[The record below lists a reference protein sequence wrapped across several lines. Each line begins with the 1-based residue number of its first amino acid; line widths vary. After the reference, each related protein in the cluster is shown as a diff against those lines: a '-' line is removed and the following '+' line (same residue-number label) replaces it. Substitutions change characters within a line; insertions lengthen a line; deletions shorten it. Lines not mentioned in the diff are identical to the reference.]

1 MIEPTIVKK
10 LQKFNCLALA
20 VSGGKD
26 SMFLLNYWVEN
37 RVSLPDFFVINVDHN
52 LRGEESKA
60 DSKFVRDFCK
70 EYGVE
75 CKCYDEDIKG
85 YCDRGGYGLEQGARL
100 RRREIFAEVVKNT
113 RAERVVTAHHK
124 DDQCESVLMHVFR
137 GSGINGLKGMPFDDG
152 LIVRPLLSIASDEIE
167 KEMKRRGWE
176 YRVDSSNLSTDYTRN
191 KLRSEIIPLIKQ
203 VYPSV
208 VDNVLRLAS
217 IAEHTQNFVDRF
229 LVRAEWNGEELI
241 LPDTLVGC
249 DEAVATASIVEGL
262 DKAGWRVDI
271 EQKHLQAIRDL
282 YNKKPPTRV
291 SLPSSLVAWR
301 ERNGG
306 VIATDR
312 MKKAQRY
319 EVDYG
324 TYVMGDWIVTLSREY
339 SEGALRADMD
349 ELKKGKLRYRQ
360 KGDKI
365 SKFGGGTKSLGDYL
379 TDKKVPLRLRDSLA
393 VIARDSDV
401 LAVIGVDIS
410 SKVAVRED
418 TKEICYLNASKNTGD
433 KQWKE

>member
-1 MIEPTIVKK
+1 MIDSTIVKK
-10 LQKFNCLALA
+10 LQKFDCLALA

-26 SMFLLNYWVEN
+26 STFLLNYFVEN
-37 RVSLPDFFVINVDHN
+37 HKNLPDFFVVNVDHN
-52 LRGEESKA
+52 LRGEESKS
-60 DSKFVRDFCK
+60 DSDFVRKLCK
-70 EYGVE
+70 ELGVE

-85 YCDRGGYGLEQGARL
+85 YCNRGGYGLEQGARL
-100 RRREIFAEVVKNT
+100 RRREIFAEVVKTT

-152 LIVRPLLSIASDEIE
+152 LILRPLLNISSDEIE
-167 KEMKRRGWE
+167 REMKRRGWE

-191 KLRSEIIPLIKQ
+191 KLRNEIIPMIKQ
-203 VYPSV
+203 AYPSV

-217 IAEHTQNFVDRF
+217 IAEYTQSFIDKF
-229 LVRAEWNGEELI
+229 LVRAEWNGEELS
-241 LPDTLVGC
+241 LPENLAEC
-249 DEAVATASIVEGL
+249 DDAVATASIFDGL
-262 DKAGWRVDI
+262 QRAGWRVDI
-271 EQKHLQAIRDL
+271 EKKHVQAVRDL
-282 YNKKPPTRV
+282 YNKRPPARV

-301 ERNGG
+301 ERNGV
-306 VIATDR
+306 VIAKEHRQKD
-312 MKKAQRY
+312 QRY

-324 TYVMGDWIVTLSREY
+324 SYVMGDWIVTLSKEY

-349 ELKKGKLRYRQ
+349 ELKKGVLRYRQ

-365 SKFGGGTKSLGDYL
+365 CKFGGGTKSLGDYL
-379 TDKKVPLRLRDSLA
+379 TDKKVPLRLRDGLA

-401 LAVIGVDIS
+401 LAVIGADIS

-418 TKEICYLNASKNTGD
+418 TKEICYLSVSKNTGE
-433 KQWKE
+433 K

>member
-1 MIEPTIVKK
+1 MIDPTIVKK
-10 LQKFNCLALA
+10 LQKFDCLALA

-26 SMFLLNYWVEN
+26 STFLLNYFVEN
-37 RVSLPDFFVINVDHN
+37 RKNLPDFFVINVDHN
-52 LRGEESKA
+52 LRGEESKS
-60 DSKFVRDFCK
+60 DSDFVRKLCK
-70 EYGVE
+70 ELGVE

-85 YCDRGGYGLEQGARL
+85 YCNRGGYGLEQGARL
-100 RRREIFAEVVKNT
+100 RRREIFAEVVTTT

-152 LIVRPLLSIASDEIE
+152 LILRPLLNISSDEIE
-167 KEMKRRGWE
+167 REMKRRGWE

-191 KLRSEIIPLIKQ
+191 KLRSEIIPMIKQ

-217 IAEHTQNFVDRF
+217 IAEDTQSFIDKF
-229 LVRAEWNGEELI
+229 LVRAEWNGEELS
-241 LPDTLVGC
+241 LPENLAEC
-249 DEAVATASIVEGL
+249 DDAVATASIFDGL
-262 DKAGWRVDI
+262 QRAGWRVDI
-271 EQKHLQAIRDL
+271 EKKHVQAIRRL
-282 YNKKPPTRV
+282 YDKKPPSRV

-301 ERNGG
+301 ERNGV
-306 VIATDR
+306 VIAKEHRQKD
-312 MKKAQRY
+312 QRY

-324 TYVMGDWIVTLSREY
+324 SYVMGDWIVTLSKEY
-339 SEGALRADMD
+339 SDGTLRADMD
-349 ELKKGKLRYRQ
+349 ELKKGVLRYRQ

-365 SKFGGGTKSLGDYL
+365 CKFGGGTKSLGDYL
-379 TDKKVPLRLRDSLA
+379 TDKKVPLRLRDGLA
-393 VIARDSDV
+393 VIACDSDV

-418 TKEICYLNASKNTGD
+418 TKEICYLSASKNTGE
-433 KQWKE
+433 K

>member
-1 MIEPTIVKK
+1 MIDSTIVKK
-10 LQKFNCLALA
+10 LQKFDCLALA

-26 SMFLLNYWVEN
+26 STFLLNYWVEN
-37 RVSLPDFFVINVDHN
+37 RAILPDFFVVNVDHN
-52 LRGEESKA
+52 LRGEESKS
-60 DSKFVRDFCK
+60 DSDFVRKLCK
-70 EYGVE
+70 ELGVE

-85 YCDRGGYGLEQGARL
+85 YCNRGGYGLEQGARL
-100 RRREIFAEVVKNT
+100 RRREIFAEVVKTT

-152 LIVRPLLSIASDEIE
+152 LILRPLLNISSDEIE
-167 KEMKRRGWE
+167 REMKRRGWE

-191 KLRSEIIPLIKQ
+191 KLRGEIIPMIKQ

-217 IAEHTQNFVDRF
+217 IAEDTQSFIDKF
-229 LVRAEWNGEELI
+229 LVRAEWNGEELS
-241 LPDTLVGC
+241 LPENLAEC
-249 DEAVATASIVEGL
+249 DDAVATASIFDGL
-262 DKAGWRVDI
+262 QRAGWRVDI
-271 EQKHLQAIRDL
+271 EKKHVQAIRRL
-282 YNKKPPTRV
+282 YDKKPPSRV

-301 ERNGG
+301 ERNGV
-306 VIATDR
+306 VIAKERTQKLD
-312 MKKAQRY
+312 QY
-319 EVDYG
+319 DVDYG
-324 TYVMGDWIVTLSREY
+324 SYVMGDWIVTLSKEY
-339 SEGALRADMD
+339 SDGALRADMD
-349 ELKKGKLRYRQ
+349 ELKKGVLRYRQ

-365 SKFGGGTKSLGDYL
+365 CKFGGGTKSLGDYL
-379 TDKKVPLRLRDSLA
+379 TDKKVPLRLRDGLA

-418 TKEICYLNASKNTGD
+418 TKEICYLSASKNTGE
-433 KQWKE
+433 K

>member
-1 MIEPTIVKK
+1 MIDSTIVKK
-10 LQKFNCLALA
+10 LQKFDCLALA

-26 SMFLLNYWVEN
+26 STFLLNYWVEN
-37 RVSLPDFFVINVDHN
+37 RAILPDFFVVNVDHN
-52 LRGEESKA
+52 LRGEESKS
-60 DSKFVRDFCK
+60 DSDFVRKLCK
-70 EYGVE
+70 EFGVE

-85 YCDRGGYGLEQGARL
+85 YCNRGGYGLEQGARL
-100 RRREIFAEVVKNT
+100 RRREIFAEVVKTT

-152 LIVRPLLSIASDEIE
+152 LILRPLLNISSDEIE
-167 KEMKRRGWE
+167 REMKRRGWE

-191 KLRSEIIPLIKQ
+191 KLRGEIIPMIKQ

-217 IAEHTQNFVDRF
+217 IAEDTQSFIDKF
-229 LVRAEWNGEELI
+229 LVRAEWNGEELS
-241 LPDTLVGC
+241 LPENLAEC
-249 DEAVATASIVEGL
+249 DDAVATASIFDGL
-262 DKAGWRVDI
+262 QRAGWRVDI
-271 EQKHLQAIRDL
+271 EKKHVQAIRRL
-282 YNKKPPTRV
+282 YDKKPPSRV

-301 ERNGG
+301 ERNGV
-306 VIATDR
+306 VIVKEHRQKD
-312 MKKAQRY
+312 QRY

-324 TYVMGDWIVTLSREY
+324 SYVMGDWIVTLSKEY

-349 ELKKGKLRYRQ
+349 ELRKGVLRYRQ

-365 SKFGGGTKSLGDYL
+365 CKFGGGTKSLGDYL
-379 TDKKVPLRLRDSLA
+379 TDKKVPLRQRDALA
-393 VIARDSDV
+393 VIAYDSDV

-418 TKEICYLNASKNTGD
+418 TKEICYLSASKNTGE
-433 KQWKE
+433 K

>member
-1 MIEPTIVKK
+1 MIDPTIVKK
-10 LQKFNCLALA
+10 LQKFDCLALA

-26 SMFLLNYWVEN
+26 STFLLNYWVEN
-37 RVSLPDFFVINVDHN
+37 RAILPDFFVVNVDHN
-52 LRGEESKA
+52 LRGEESKS
-60 DSKFVRDFCK
+60 DSDFVRKLCK
-70 EYGVE
+70 ELGVE

-85 YCDRGGYGLEQGARL
+85 YCNRGGYGLEQGARL
-100 RRREIFAEVVKNT
+100 RRREIFAEVVKTT

-152 LIVRPLLSIASDEIE
+152 LILRPLLNISSDEIE
-167 KEMKRRGWE
+167 SEMKRRGWE

-191 KLRSEIIPLIKQ
+191 KLRSEIIPMIKQ

-217 IAEHTQNFVDRF
+217 IAEDTQSFIDKF
-229 LVRAEWNGEELI
+229 LVRAEWNGEELS
-241 LPDTLVGC
+241 LPENLAEC
-249 DEAVATASIVEGL
+249 DDAVATASIFDGL
-262 DKAGWRVDI
+262 QRAGWRVDI
-271 EQKHLQAIRDL
+271 EKKHVQAIRRL
-282 YNKKPPTRV
+282 YDKKPPSRV

-301 ERNGG
+301 ERNGV
-306 VIATDR
+306 VIAKEHRQKD
-312 MKKAQRY
+312 QRY

-324 TYVMGDWIVTLSREY
+324 SYVMGDWIVTLSKEY

-349 ELKKGKLRYRQ
+349 ELKKGVLRYRQ

-365 SKFGGGTKSLGDYL
+365 CKFGGGTKSLGDYL
-379 TDKKVPLRLRDSLA
+379 TDKKVPLRLRDGLA
-393 VIARDSDV
+393 VIAYDSDV

-418 TKEICYLNASKNTGD
+418 TKEICYLSASKNTGE
-433 KQWKE
+433 K

>member
-1 MIEPTIVKK
+1 MIDPTIVKK

-26 SMFLLNYWVEN
+26 STFLLNYWVEN
-37 RVSLPDFFVINVDHN
+37 RAILPDFFVVNVDHN
-52 LRGEESKA
+52 LRGEESKS
-60 DSKFVRDFCK
+60 DSDFVRKLCK
-70 EYGVE
+70 ELGVE

-85 YCDRGGYGLEQGARL
+85 YCNRGGYGLEQGARL
-100 RRREIFAEVVKNT
+100 RRREIFAEVVKTT

-152 LIVRPLLSIASDEIE
+152 LILRPLLNISSDEIE
-167 KEMKRRGWE
+167 SEMKRRGWE

-191 KLRSEIIPLIKQ
+191 KLRSEIIPMIKQ

-217 IAEHTQNFVDRF
+217 IAEDTQSFIDKF
-229 LVRAEWNGEELI
+229 LVRAEWNGEELS
-241 LPDTLVGC
+241 LPENLAEC
-249 DEAVATASIVEGL
+249 DDAVATASIFDGL
-262 DKAGWRVDI
+262 QRAGWRVDI
-271 EQKHLQAIRDL
+271 EKKHVQAIRRL
-282 YNKKPPTRV
+282 YDKKPPSRV

-301 ERNGG
+301 ERNGV
-306 VIATDR
+306 VIAKEHRQKD
-312 MKKAQRY
+312 QRY

-324 TYVMGDWIVTLSREY
+324 SYVMGDWIVTLSKEY

-349 ELKKGKLRYRQ
+349 ELKKGILRYRQ

-365 SKFGGGTKSLGDYL
+365 CKFGGGTKSLGDYL
-379 TDKKVPLRLRDSLA
+379 TDKKVPLRQRDGLA
-393 VIARDSDV
+393 VIAYDSDV

-418 TKEICYLNASKNTGD
+418 TKEICYLSASKNTGE
-433 KQWKE
+433 K

>member
-1 MIEPTIVKK
+1 
-10 LQKFNCLALA
+10 
-20 VSGGKD
+20 
-26 SMFLLNYWVEN
+26 MFLLNYWVEN
-37 RVSLPDFFVINVDHN
+37 RAILPDFFVVNVDHN
-52 LRGEESKA
+52 LRGEESKS
-60 DSKFVRDFCK
+60 DSDFVRKLCK
-70 EYGVE
+70 ELGVE

-85 YCDRGGYGLEQGARL
+85 YCDKGGYGLEQGARL
-100 RRREIFAEVVKNT
+100 RRREIFAEVVKTT

-152 LIVRPLLSIASDEIE
+152 LILRPLLNISSDEIE
-167 KEMKRRGWE
+167 REMKRRGWE

-191 KLRSEIIPLIKQ
+191 KLRSEIIPMIKQ

-217 IAEHTQNFVDRF
+217 IAEDTQSFIDKF
-229 LVRAEWNGEELI
+229 LVRAEWNGEELS
-241 LPDTLVGC
+241 LPENLAEC
-249 DEAVATASIVEGL
+249 DDAVATASIFDGL
-262 DKAGWRVDI
+262 QRAGWRVDI
-271 EQKHLQAIRDL
+271 EKKHVQAIMQL
-282 YNKKPPTRV
+282 YNKKPPSRV

-301 ERNGG
+301 ERNGV
-306 VIATDR
+306 VIAKEHRQKD
-312 MKKAQRY
+312 QRY

-324 TYVMGDWIVTLSREY
+324 SYVMGDWIVTLSKEY

-349 ELKKGKLRYRQ
+349 ELRKGVLRYRQ

-365 SKFGGGTKSLGDYL
+365 CKFGGGAKSLGDYL
-379 TDKKVPLRLRDSLA
+379 TDKKVPLRLRDGLA
-393 VIARDSDV
+393 VIACDSDV

-418 TKEICYLNASKNTGD
+418 TKEICYLSVSKNTGE
-433 KQWKE
+433 K

>member
-1 MIEPTIVKK
+1 MIDPTIVKK

-26 SMFLLNYWVEN
+26 STFLLNYWVEN
-37 RVSLPDFFVINVDHN
+37 RAILPDFFVVNVDHN
-52 LRGEESKA
+52 LRGEESKS
-60 DSKFVRDFCK
+60 DSDFVRKLCK
-70 EYGVE
+70 ELGVE

-100 RRREIFAEVVKNT
+100 RRREIFAEVVKTT

-152 LIVRPLLSIASDEIE
+152 LILRPLLNISSDEIE
-167 KEMKRRGWE
+167 REMKRRGWE

-191 KLRSEIIPLIKQ
+191 KLRSEIIPMIKQ

-217 IAEHTQNFVDRF
+217 IAEDTQSFIDKF
-229 LVRAEWNGEELI
+229 LVRAEWNGEELS
-241 LPDTLVGC
+241 LPENLAEC
-249 DEAVATASIVEGL
+249 DDAVATASIFDGL
-262 DKAGWRVDI
+262 QRAGWRVDI
-271 EQKHLQAIRDL
+271 EKKHVQAIRRL
-282 YNKKPPTRV
+282 YDKKPPSRV

-301 ERNGG
+301 ERNGV
-306 VIATDR
+306 VIAKEHRQKD
-312 MKKAQRY
+312 QRY

-324 TYVMGDWIVTLSREY
+324 SYVMGDWIVTLSKEY

-349 ELKKGKLRYRQ
+349 ELKKGVLRYRQ

-365 SKFGGGTKSLGDYL
+365 CKFGGGTKSLGDYL
-379 TDKKVPLRLRDSLA
+379 TDKKVPLRQRDGLA
-393 VIARDSDV
+393 VIAYDSDV

-418 TKEICYLNASKNTGD
+418 TKEICYLSASKNTGE
-433 KQWKE
+433 K

>member
-1 MIEPTIVKK
+1 MIDPTIVKK
-10 LQKFNCLALA
+10 LQKFDCLALA

-26 SMFLLNYWVEN
+26 STFLLNYWVEN
-37 RVSLPDFFVINVDHN
+37 RAILPDFFVVNVDHN
-52 LRGEESKA
+52 LRGEESKS
-60 DSKFVRDFCK
+60 DSDFVRKLCK
-70 EYGVE
+70 ELGVE

-85 YCDRGGYGLEQGARL
+85 YCNRGGYGLEQGARL
-100 RRREIFAEVVKNT
+100 RRREIFAEVVKTT

-152 LIVRPLLSIASDEIE
+152 LILRPLLNISSDEIE
-167 KEMKRRGWE
+167 REMKRRGWE

-191 KLRSEIIPLIKQ
+191 KLRSEIIPMIKQ

-217 IAEHTQNFVDRF
+217 IAEDTQSFIDKF
-229 LVRAEWNGEELI
+229 LVRAEWNGEELS
-241 LPDTLVGC
+241 LPENLAEC
-249 DEAVATASIVEGL
+249 DDAVATASIFDGL
-262 DKAGWRVDI
+262 QRAGWRVDI
-271 EQKHLQAIRDL
+271 EKKHVQAIRRL
-282 YNKKPPTRV
+282 YDKKPPSRV

-301 ERNGG
+301 ERNGV
-306 VIATDR
+306 VIAKEHQQKD
-312 MKKAQRY
+312 QRY

-324 TYVMGDWIVTLSREY
+324 SYVMGDWIVTLSKEY

-349 ELKKGKLRYRQ
+349 ELKKGVLRYRQ

-365 SKFGGGTKSLGDYL
+365 CKFGGGTKSLGDYL
-379 TDKKVPLRLRDSLA
+379 TDKKVPLRQREGLA
-393 VIARDSDV
+393 VIAYDSDV

-418 TKEICYLNASKNTGD
+418 TKEICYLSASKNTGE
-433 KQWKE
+433 K

>member
-1 MIEPTIVKK
+1 MIDPTIVKK

-26 SMFLLNYWVEN
+26 STFLLNYWVEN
-37 RVSLPDFFVINVDHN
+37 RAILPDFFVVNVDHN
-52 LRGEESKA
+52 LRGEESKS
-60 DSKFVRDFCK
+60 DSDFVRKLCK
-70 EYGVE
+70 ELGVE

-85 YCDRGGYGLEQGARL
+85 YCNRGGYGLEQGARL
-100 RRREIFAEVVKNT
+100 RRREIFAEVVKTT

-152 LIVRPLLSIASDEIE
+152 LILRPLLNISSDEIE
-167 KEMKRRGWE
+167 REMKRRGWE

-191 KLRSEIIPLIKQ
+191 KLRSEIIPMIKQ

-217 IAEHTQNFVDRF
+217 IAEDTQSFIDKF
-229 LVRAEWNGEELI
+229 LVRAEWNGEELS
-241 LPDTLVGC
+241 LPENLAEC
-249 DEAVATASIVEGL
+249 DDAVATASIFDGL
-262 DKAGWRVDI
+262 QRAGWRVDL
-271 EQKHLQAIRDL
+271 EKKHVQAIRRL
-282 YNKKPPTRV
+282 YDKKPPSRV

-301 ERNGG
+301 ERNGV
-306 VIATDR
+306 VIAKERTQKLD
-312 MKKAQRY
+312 QY
-319 EVDYG
+319 DVDYG
-324 TYVMGDWIVTLSREY
+324 SYVMGDWIVTLSKEY
-339 SEGALRADMD
+339 SDGALRADMD
-349 ELKKGKLRYRQ
+349 ELKKGVLRYRQ

-365 SKFGGGTKSLGDYL
+365 CKFGGGTKSLGDYL
-379 TDKKVPLRLRDSLA
+379 TDKKVPLRLRDGLA

-418 TKEICYLNASKNTGD
+418 TKEICYLSASKNTGE
-433 KQWKE
+433 K

>member
-1 MIEPTIVKK
+1 MIDPTIVKK
-10 LQKFNCLALA
+10 LQKFDCLALA

-26 SMFLLNYWVEN
+26 STFLLNYWVEN
-37 RVSLPDFFVINVDHN
+37 RAILPDFFVVNVDHN
-52 LRGEESKA
+52 LRGEESKS
-60 DSKFVRDFCK
+60 DSDFVRKLCK
-70 EYGVE
+70 ELGVE

-85 YCDRGGYGLEQGARL
+85 YCNRGGYGLEQGARL
-100 RRREIFAEVVKNT
+100 RRREIFAEVVKTT

-152 LIVRPLLSIASDEIE
+152 LILRPLLNISSDEIE
-167 KEMKRRGWE
+167 REMKRRGWE

-191 KLRSEIIPLIKQ
+191 KLRSEIIPMIKQ

-217 IAEHTQNFVDRF
+217 IAEDTQSFIDKF
-229 LVRAEWNGEELI
+229 LVRAEWNGEELT
-241 LPDTLVGC
+241 LPDALAKC
-249 DEAVATASIVEGL
+249 DEAVATASILEAL
-262 DKAGWRVDI
+262 DVAGWRVDI
-271 EQKHLQAIRDL
+271 EKKHLQAIRDL
-282 YNKKPPTRV
+282 FDKKPPARV
-291 SLPSSLVAWR
+291 DLPSGLVAWR
-301 ERNGG
+301 ERNGV
-306 VIATDR
+306 VIAKEHRQKD
-312 MKKAQRY
+312 QRY

-324 TYVMGDWIVTLSREY
+324 SYVMGDWIVTLSKEY

-349 ELKKGKLRYRQ
+349 ELKKGVLRYRQ

-365 SKFGGGTKSLGDYL
+365 CKFGGGTKSLGDYL
-379 TDKKVPLRLRDSLA
+379 TDKKVPLRQRDGLA
-393 VIARDSDV
+393 VIAYGSDV

-418 TKEICYLNASKNTGD
+418 TKEICYLSASKNTGE
-433 KQWKE
+433 K

>member
-1 MIEPTIVKK
+1 MIDPTIVKK

-26 SMFLLNYWVEN
+26 STFLLNYWVEN
-37 RVSLPDFFVINVDHN
+37 RAILPDFFVVNVDHN

-60 DSKFVRDFCK
+60 DSDFVRKLCK
-70 EYGVE
+70 ELGVE

-85 YCDRGGYGLEQGARL
+85 YCNRGGYGLEQGARL
-100 RRREIFAEVVKNT
+100 RRREIFAEVVTTT

-152 LIVRPLLSIASDEIE
+152 LILRPLLNISSDEIE
-167 KEMKRRGWE
+167 REMKRRGWE

-191 KLRSEIIPLIKQ
+191 KLRGEIIPTIKQ

-217 IAEHTQNFVDRF
+217 IAEDTQSFIDKF
-229 LVRAEWNGEELI
+229 LVRAEWNGEELS
-241 LPDTLVGC
+241 LPENLAEC
-249 DEAVATASIVEGL
+249 DDAVATASIFDGL
-262 DKAGWRVDI
+262 QRAGWRVDI
-271 EQKHLQAIRDL
+271 EKKHVQAIRRL
-282 YNKKPPTRV
+282 YDKKPPSRV

-301 ERNGG
+301 ERNGV
-306 VIATDR
+306 VIAKEHRQKD
-312 MKKAQRY
+312 QRY

-324 TYVMGDWIVTLSREY
+324 SYVMGDWIVTLSKEY

-349 ELKKGKLRYRQ
+349 ELKKGVLRYRQ

-365 SKFGGGTKSLGDYL
+365 CKFGGGSKSLGDYL
-379 TDKKVPLRLRDSLA
+379 TDKKVPLRLRDGLA

-418 TKEICYLNASKNTGD
+418 TKEICYLSVSKNTGE
-433 KQWKE
+433 K

>member
-1 MIEPTIVKK
+1 MIDSTIVKK
-10 LQKFNCLALA
+10 LQKFDCLALA

-26 SMFLLNYWVEN
+26 STFLLNYWVEN
-37 RVSLPDFFVINVDHN
+37 RAILPDFFVVNVDHN
-52 LRGEESKA
+52 LRGEESKS
-60 DSKFVRDFCK
+60 DSDFVRKLCK
-70 EYGVE
+70 ELGVE

-85 YCDRGGYGLEQGARL
+85 YCNRGGYGLEQGARL
-100 RRREIFAEVVKNT
+100 RRREIFAEVVKTT

-152 LIVRPLLSIASDEIE
+152 LILRPLLNISSDEIE
-167 KEMKRRGWE
+167 REMKKRGWE

-191 KLRSEIIPLIKQ
+191 KLRGEIIPMIKQ

-217 IAEHTQNFVDRF
+217 IAEDTQSFIDKF
-229 LVRAEWNGEELI
+229 LVRAEWNGEELS
-241 LPDTLVGC
+241 LPENLAEC
-249 DEAVATASIVEGL
+249 DDAVATASIFDGL
-262 DKAGWRVDI
+262 QRAGWRVDI
-271 EQKHLQAIRDL
+271 EKKHVQAIRRL
-282 YNKKPPTRV
+282 YDKKPPSRV

-301 ERNGG
+301 ERNGV
-306 VIATDR
+306 VIAKEHRQKD
-312 MKKAQRY
+312 QRY

-324 TYVMGDWIVTLSREY
+324 SYVMGDWIVTLSKEY

-349 ELKKGKLRYRQ
+349 ELKKGVLRYRQ

-365 SKFGGGTKSLGDYL
+365 CKFGGGTKSLGDYL
-379 TDKKVPLRLRDSLA
+379 TDKKVPLRLRDGLA
-393 VIARDSDV
+393 VIAYDSDV

-418 TKEICYLNASKNTGD
+418 TKEICYLSASKNTGE
-433 KQWKE
+433 K

>member
-1 MIEPTIVKK
+1 MIDPTIVKK

-37 RVSLPDFFVINVDHN
+37 RAILPDFFVVNVDHN
-52 LRGEESKA
+52 LRGEESKS
-60 DSKFVRDFCK
+60 DSDFVRKLCK
-70 EYGVE
+70 ELGVE

-85 YCDRGGYGLEQGARL
+85 YCNRGGYGLEQGARL
-100 RRREIFAEVVKNT
+100 RRREIFAEVVKTT

-152 LIVRPLLSIASDEIE
+152 LILRPLLNISSDEIE
-167 KEMKRRGWE
+167 REMKRRGWE

-191 KLRSEIIPLIKQ
+191 KLRSEIIPMIKQ

-217 IAEHTQNFVDRF
+217 IAEDTQSFIDKF
-229 LVRAEWNGEELI
+229 LVRAEWNGEELS
-241 LPDTLVGC
+241 LPENLAEC
-249 DEAVATASIVEGL
+249 DDAVATASIFDGL
-262 DKAGWRVDI
+262 QRAGWRVDI
-271 EQKHLQAIRDL
+271 EKKHVQAIRRL
-282 YNKKPPTRV
+282 YDKKPPSRV

-301 ERNGG
+301 ERNGV
-306 VIATDR
+306 VIAKEHRQKD
-312 MKKAQRY
+312 QRY

-324 TYVMGDWIVTLSREY
+324 SYVMGDWIVTLSKEC

-349 ELKKGKLRYRQ
+349 ELKKGVLRYRQ

-365 SKFGGGTKSLGDYL
+365 CKFGGGTKSLGDYL
-379 TDKKVPLRLRDSLA
+379 TDKKVPLRQRDGLA
-393 VIARDSDV
+393 VIACDSDV

-418 TKEICYLNASKNTGD
+418 TKEICYLSASKNTGE
-433 KQWKE
+433 K

>member
-1 MIEPTIVKK
+1 MIDSTIVKK
-10 LQKFNCLALA
+10 LQKFDCLALA

-26 SMFLLNYWVEN
+26 STFLLNYWVEN
-37 RVSLPDFFVINVDHN
+37 RAILPDFFVVNVDHN

-60 DSKFVRDFCK
+60 DSRFVREFCK
-70 EYGVE
+70 EHGVE
-75 CKCYDEDIKG
+75 CKCFDEDIRG
-85 YCDRGGYGLEQGARL
+85 YCNRGGYGLEQGARL
-100 RRREIFAEVVKNT
+100 RRREIFAEVVTTT

-152 LIVRPLLSIASDEIE
+152 LILRPLLDISSDEIE
-167 KEMKRRGWE
+167 REMKRRGWE

-191 KLRSEIIPLIKQ
+191 KLRSEIMPMIKQ

-217 IAEHTQNFVDRF
+217 IAEDTQSFIDKF
-229 LVRAEWNGEELI
+229 LVRAEWNGEELS
-241 LPDTLVGC
+241 LPENLAEC
-249 DEAVATASIVEGL
+249 DDAVATASIFDGL
-262 DKAGWRVDI
+262 QRAGWRVDI
-271 EQKHLQAIRDL
+271 EKKHVQAIRRL
-282 YNKKPPTRV
+282 YDKKPPSRV

-301 ERNGG
+301 ERNGV
-306 VIATDR
+306 VIAKEHRQKD
-312 MKKAQRY
+312 QRY

-324 TYVMGDWIVTLSREY
+324 SYVMGDWIVTLSKEY

-349 ELKKGKLRYRQ
+349 ELKKGVLRYRQ

-365 SKFGGGTKSLGDYL
+365 CKFGGGTKSLGDYL
-379 TDKKVPLRLRDSLA
+379 TDKKVPLRQRDGLA
-393 VIARDSDV
+393 VIAYDSDV

-418 TKEICYLNASKNTGD
+418 TKEICYLSASKNTGE
-433 KQWKE
+433 K